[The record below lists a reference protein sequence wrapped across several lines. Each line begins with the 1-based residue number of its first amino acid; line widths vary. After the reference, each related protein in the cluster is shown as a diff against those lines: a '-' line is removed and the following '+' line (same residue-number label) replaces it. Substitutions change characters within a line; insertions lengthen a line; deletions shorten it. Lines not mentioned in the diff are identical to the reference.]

1 MLIDNKN
8 VEITNTY
15 FYTHGLW
22 RSHVYRRG
30 EMLKNIPTTGSYKHG
45 TYVMNIKTTDSS

>member
-30 EMLKNIPTTGSYKHG
+30 EMLKNDPIQPDLTNTAL
-45 TYVMNIKTTDSS
+45 T